1 MEITTIIVYLIGGIG
16 IGSII
21 TTIITTISRKR
32 EIVNERVYKEK
43 RSSYL
48 GLLKSI
54 HNAAVEP
61 SEKNAKEYALWQ
73 TRIQLFGS
81 KDSVCYAQKIV
92 DTVPGSGGRHL
103 AFEGLVK
110 AMRDDLKNCK

>member
-1 MEITTIIVYLIGGIG
+1 MDITTIVVYLIGGIG
-16 IGSII
+16 IGSVI

-32 EIVNERVYKEK
+32 EILNERVYKEK
-43 RSSYL
+43 RGAYL
-48 GLLKSI
+48 GLLRSL

-81 KDSVCYAQKIV
+81 KESADFAQKIV
-92 DTVPGSGGRHL
+92 DSAPGSGVRHL
-103 AFEGLVK
+103 AFEGLLK